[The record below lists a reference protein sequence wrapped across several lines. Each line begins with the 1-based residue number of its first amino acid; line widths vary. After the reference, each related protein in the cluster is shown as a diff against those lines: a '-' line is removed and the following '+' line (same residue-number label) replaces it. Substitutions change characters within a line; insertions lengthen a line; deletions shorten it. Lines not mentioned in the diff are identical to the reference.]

1 MNATTSTQTTLTAQA
16 VRIGVDGRPEVIDLG
31 AGESTGA
38 AIRSAIGCRW
48 FDVVRLTEELDMWVD
63 DEGAIVADAEVNLV
77 ATAIARAYGAI
88 WQPFCGVVVFAAHDG
103 NGATVGLSDAQKDAL
118 LTGAVFAPTVNH

>member
-1 MNATTSTQTTLTAQA
+1 MSATSTQTTLTAQA
-16 VRIGVDGRPEVIDLG
+16 VRIGVDGHPEVIDLG
-31 AGESTGA
+31 ARESTGS

-48 FDVVRLTEELDMWVD
+48 FDVVRLTPDLDMWVD
-63 DEGAIVADAEVNLV
+63 DEGAIQADAQVNLM
-77 ATAIARAYGAI
+77 ATAIARAHGAI
-88 WQPFCGVVVFAAHDG
+88 WQPFCGAVVFAAHDG